1 MADETKPITA
11 KKIVDDP
18 NLIMGLVS
26 EYIMLKDTSMMTTYK
41 NMIEAINILGDYG
54 WETIS
59 MSVDSSN
66 NMLALV
72 RNTNYKR
79 KN

>member
-11 KKIVDDP
+11 KEIVKNP
-18 NLIMGLVS
+18 NLIMGFMS
-26 EYIMLKDTSMMTTYK
+26 EYIMIKDTSMMTTYK

-54 WETIS
+54 WETVS
-59 MSVDSSN
+59 MSVDSSS

-79 KN
+79 KH

>member
-1 MADETKPITA
+1 MSGPAMKT
-11 KKIVDDP
+11 
-18 NLIMGLVS
+18 M
-26 EYIMLKDTSMMTTYK
+26 
-41 NMIEAINILGDYG
+41 NMIEAINIFGDYG
-54 WETIS
+54 WETVS
-59 MSVDSSN
+59 MSVDSSS

>member
-11 KKIVDDP
+11 KEIVEDP
-18 NLIMGLVS
+18 NLILGLVS
-26 EYIMLKDTSMMTTYK
+26 EYIMIKDTSMMTTYK
-41 NMIEAINILGDYG
+41 NMIEAINIFGDYG
-54 WETIS
+54 WETVSI
-59 MSVDSSN
+59 SVDSNN
-66 NMLALV
+66 NMLTLV